1 MNKIGRRWSLGGS
14 LLLSGL
20 ASVLG
25 GFVPEGMTWL
35 LISLFLLGKL
45 GITSSFAVI
54 YVYTAELLP
63 TIVRS
68 GGVGFMSTVARFG
81 AMVAPFIPLLVIIII
96 KLNYE
101 NSKI

>member
-1 MNKIGRRWSLGGS
+1 MNNIGRRWSLGGS

-25 GFVPEGMTWL
+25 GFVPGEMTWL
-35 LISLFLLGKL
+35 LISLFLIGKL

-54 YVYTAELLP
+54 YVYTAELSP

-68 GGVGFMSTVARFG
+68 GSVGFMSTVARF
-81 AMVAPFIPLLVIIII
+81 V
-96 KLNYE
+96 
-101 NSKI
+101 